1 MFIYSFVVLFLFP
14 FVFMLSEKKK
24 KKTDKIL
31 VAGIRR
37 VSRILENFINQFLF
51 LLTTMLLI

>member
-24 KKTDKIL
+24 KTDKIL

-37 VSRILENFINQFLF
+37 ISRILENFINQFLF

>member
-14 FVFMLSEKKK
+14 FVFMLSEKK

-51 LLTTMLLI
+51 LLSTMLLI

>member
-24 KKTDKIL
+24 TDKIL
-31 VAGIRR
+31 IAGIRR
-37 VSRILENFINQFLF
+37 ISRILENFINQFLF

>member
-14 FVFMLSEKKK
+14 FVFMLSEKK

>member
-14 FVFMLSEKKK
+14 FVFMLSERK